1 MTLRPGARRGRA
13 GTRDA
18 GLGDAAGGRQV
29 AGALRDRAPG
39 LPAAR
44 RPSPRGRS
52 GRGGWAR
59 QPVAAVP
66 PRKPTDA
73 EPPGAAAGGPTA
85 PAAAHKGGVFSYSTD
100 EENGAQRVS
109 RLPCAERQ
117 TAKRRLRP
125 SPSLLTEGRDRQ
137 ASVHEARCCGHG
149 GADLSHCADLE
160 PTVSRG
166 ARGLRGRT
174 LQNCNKSR
182 TKTSWA
188 ASG

>member
-149 GADLSHCADLE
+149 GADPGRRLAGPPQAEPRRSPARSGCA
-160 PTVSRG
+160 RHG
-166 ARGLRGRT
+166 IIAR
-174 LQNCNKSR
+174 
-182 TKTSWA
+182 A
-188 ASG
+188 D